1 MATGIETQNCEVAIN
16 VGMSPTLNTGNCS
29 TGNCSRCGGLLVR
42 EFCEDLWDDTGQI
55 CFDACRCVQCG
66 NIIDPVI
73 ERNRLRLDPATAK
86 RSTKW
91 NGKVSAPILF
101 NQP

>member
-1 MATGIETQNCEVAIN
+1 MATGIAPQNYEAAIN
-16 VGMSPTLNTGNCS
+16 VGTSPALNTTDCA
-29 TGNCSRCGGLLVR
+29 RCGGLLVR

-55 CFDACRCVQCG
+55 CFDARRCVQCG

-73 ERNRLRLDPATAK
+73 EQNRLRLDTETAK

-91 NGKVSAPILF
+91 NRKVSAPILF